1 MKINSIQFEDKSR
14 GWRLEPFEL
23 KKLTLLVGA
32 SGVGKTQILRAI
44 MAIHE
49 ISSGKSING
58 VQWRFD
64 FQTIHDENYIWEGAF
79 QVKDTSIF
87 FADDDDDE
95 KQKDKPKIVF
105 EKLFRNGKQIIDR
118 DAGKIIFEG
127 KETIKLSQYESVLN
141 LLKAENLIEPAHL
154 GLNQLSFS
162 EQSNSMQAS
171 GTFRV
176 MMLNANQLAKKY
188 NTIAKIQEGNLETS
202 LKLFLIAKIDKKLF
216 NIIKERFIAIFPQVT
231 DLKVAPLEVR
241 DVDMPDFFKEYPF
254 LQIKEA
260 GVDKWIQQNRISS
273 GMYRTLM
280 HISELY
286 LCSEGTV
293 FLIDEFENSLGINC
307 IDELTSDMLKSK
319 RKLQFILTSHHP
331 YIINNIHFD
340 NWKLVTR
347 NAGVVRT
354 HNASEFNLGKSK
366 HDAFMQ
372 LMQLEAYQT
381 GTEQQ

>member
-1 MKINSIQFEDKSR
+1 
-14 GWRLEPFEL
+14 
-23 KKLTLLVGA
+23 
-32 SGVGKTQILRAI
+32 
-44 MAIHE
+44 
-49 ISSGKSING
+49 
-58 VQWRFD
+58 
-64 FQTIHDENYIWEGAF
+64 
-79 QVKDTSIF
+79 
-87 FADDDDDE
+87 
-95 KQKDKPKIVF
+95 
-105 EKLFRNGKQIIDR
+105 
-118 DAGKIIFEG
+118 
-127 KETIKLSQYESVLN
+127 
-141 LLKAENLIEPAHL
+141 
-154 GLNQLSFS
+154 
-162 EQSNSMQAS
+162 
-171 GTFRV
+171 
-176 MMLNANQLAKKY
+176 MMLNANKLAKKY

-307 IDELTSDMLKSK
+307 IDELTNDMLKSK